1 MEMPALIVELKW
13 SQDVNQAMA
22 QMKEKGYSKVL
33 EDYAGKILL
42 VGISYDKITKKHS
55 CKIEQWEIE

>member
-1 MEMPALIVELKW
+1 M
-13 SQDVNQAMA
+13 
-22 QMKEKGYSKVL
+22 L

-42 VGISYDKITKKHS
+42 VGIRYDKITKKHS

>member
-1 MEMPALIVELKW
+1 M
-13 SQDVNQAMA
+13 
-22 QMKEKGYSKVL
+22 L

-42 VGISYDKITKKHS
+42 VGIRYDKMTEKHS